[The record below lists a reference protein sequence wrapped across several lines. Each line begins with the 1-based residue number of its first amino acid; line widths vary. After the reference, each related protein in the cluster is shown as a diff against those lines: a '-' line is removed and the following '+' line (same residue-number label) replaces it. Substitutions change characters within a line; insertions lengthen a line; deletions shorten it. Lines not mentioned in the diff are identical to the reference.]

1 MSFLIILLCI
11 ISMLSG
17 LLHLRQMKHIAR
29 LYFYNLEAEKRI
41 HKFTVL
47 LDIVNSGLCNKMS
60 QRVFYALNDLSVEDF
75 PKDSKELSVFLK
87 QQSNKSYE
95 QVLRTM
101 TEKIAV
107 CENPDEK
114 AFLKAKLEKFNEVKL
129 LSDLIDENSSA
140 EYINSINLELNRAI
154 YELNQGPEEDDGN

>member
-1 MSFLIILLCI
+1 MMGFLVILLCI
-11 ISMLSG
+11 ISMLNG
-17 LLHLRQMKHIAR
+17 LLHLRQMKHISR
-29 LYFYNLEAEKRI
+29 LYFFNLEAEKRI
-41 HKFTVL
+41 HKLTVL

-60 QRVFYALNDLSVEDF
+60 QRVYYALNDLSDDF

-95 QVLRTM
+95 QILKTM

-140 EYINSINLELNRAI
+140 EYINTINLELNRAI
-154 YELNQGPEEDDGN
+154 YELNQGPEEVDGN